1 MTIKEFKPKPRKLDG
16 VINLQNF
23 GKKTLEPYYK
33 GMTIELKKDI
43 PERIHN
49 KIETIIEMM
58 EVEGISWLSAGD
70 EDMLSSFIATYLK
83 IEGDVKEPS
92 DFIKEKISE
101 KQAELKKL
109 KAELKDFEA
118 KVKEFELVQNDE
130 EIAKI
135 KTRQEEISKELNI
148 IVNIITESNKML
160 ENLPDGTEMTLP
172 FQIDMIRVYLILVK
186 QQAQKK

>member
-1 MTIKEFKPKPRKLDG
+1 MQILFGQFHVSYFDEKNRTNTHICIKCQK
-16 VINLQNF
+16 
-23 GKKTLEPYYK
+23 
-33 GMTIELKKDI
+33 
-43 PERIHN
+43 
-49 KIETIIEMM
+49 
-58 EVEGISWLSAGD
+58 
-70 EDMLSSFIATYLK
+70 
-83 IEGDVKEPS
+83 
-92 DFIKEKISE
+92 KEKISE

-118 KVKEFELVQNDE
+118 KIKEFELVQNDE
-130 EIAKI
+130 ELAKI